1 MQDQF
6 TMADQQW
13 DQRQGAARL
22 PVAKTLQVVDKE
34 DLPTCQRKSATS
46 IPGGCFTAF
55 TGNIISAVSTLPYSI
70 TYHAGGDWELGS
82 QRSQSALFDSFSYLS
97 SDKSPWYHTVV
108 AGTGEILA
116 PTNTLSP
123 SAAPPDAR
131 NIDRANPLPASIPL
145 NGCGLPTPSDNLFI
159 PRHHQL
165 ELQQKIS
172 QHKMIKTVLVWLSD
186 DNEQTDKGIRLRDQG
201 RWSRYADQNLY
212 TLFHYEEHE
221 PTDGRAEHIQ
231 WDDYY
236 RMNLRFSDKI
246 AELYKPGDIVI
257 IHDFQLMLLPNM
269 LRLRAPKIYISFF
282 LHCPFPS
289 SEFFRCLPRRKE
301 ILEGAL
307 GANLIGFQS
316 HSYSRHFLSCCT
328 WILDLHSDSFVI
340 HTSRSRVKVEVLPI
354 GIDAAKC
361 QQLAWSGLV
370 DQKLA
375 ALQKLYAGK
384 KLIIGCDSLNSIR
397 SIVQKLMAFDRFLEL
412 FPEWKEKVV
421 LIQATFPTRITGL
434 TESENKMASRVN
446 ELVMKINGN
455 HGSLGFSPVQHF
467 LQYLPPDE
475 YYALLRAANICL
487 STSGTD
493 GINTTTLEY
502 IICQHDTHGPLILS
516 GFSGTAG
523 NLRDAIQ
530 INPWDFSDVARKI
543 NDALTMS
550 EEKRQAMQ
558 MRLYHHI
565 TTNNVQAWSTKFL
578 YKLLRIVCNT

>member
-1 MQDQF
+1 ME
-6 TMADQQW
+6 DQQEG
-13 DQRQGAARL
+13 QREGAARL
-22 PVAKTLQVVDKE
+22 PVAKTLQVIDKE
-34 DLPTCQRKSATS
+34 DFPIYQRKSVTS

-97 SDKSPWYHTVV
+97 SDESPWYHTVV

-116 PTNTLSP
+116 QTDTLSP
-123 SAAPPDAR
+123 SAAPPDIR
-131 NIDRANPLPASIPL
+131 NIDRANSLPASIPL
-145 NGCGLPTPSDNLFI
+145 DGHGLPTPSENLFI

-172 QHKMIKTVLVWLSD
+172 QHKMIKTVLIWLSD
-186 DNEQTDKGIRLRDQG
+186 DNEQNDKGIHLRDQG

-246 AELYKPGDIVI
+246 TELYKPGDIVI
-257 IHDFQLMLLPNM
+257 IHDFQLMLLPNT
-269 LRLRAPKIYISFF
+269 LRLRAPKIHISFF
-282 LHCPFPS
+282 LHCPSPS

-301 ILEGAL
+301 ILEGVL
-307 GANLIGFQS
+307 GASLIGFQL
-316 HSYSRHFLSCCT
+316 HSYSRHSSSCCT
-328 WILDLHSDSFVI
+328 RILDLHSDSFVI
-340 HTSRSRVKVEVLPI
+340 NTLKSRVKIEALPI

-361 QQLAWSGLV
+361 QQLAWSELV

-384 KLIIGCDSLNSIR
+384 RLIIGCDSLNSIR
-397 SIVQKLMAFDRFLEL
+397 SIVQKSMAFDRFLEL

-421 LIQATFPTRITGL
+421 LIQVTFPIRIAGL
-434 TESENKMASRVN
+434 TESENKLVSRVN

-502 IICQHDTHGPLILS
+502 IICQHDTHGPLIL
-516 GFSGTAG
+516 
-523 NLRDAIQ
+523 
-530 INPWDFSDVARKI
+530 
-543 NDALTMS
+543 
-550 EEKRQAMQ
+550 
-558 MRLYHHI
+558 
-565 TTNNVQAWSTKFL
+565 
-578 YKLLRIVCNT
+578 